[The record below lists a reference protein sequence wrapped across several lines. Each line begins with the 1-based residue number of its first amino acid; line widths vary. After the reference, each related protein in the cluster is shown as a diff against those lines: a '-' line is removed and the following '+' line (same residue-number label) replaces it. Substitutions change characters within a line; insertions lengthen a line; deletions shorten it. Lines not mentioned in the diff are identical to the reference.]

1 MTRHGFRRLA
11 AGLVLLVSAAGCGSP
26 NGPHPTAPT
35 TPPATAQATRPVPLS
50 AAELRT
56 HLLPAALPGGWTS
69 EAEPPRESPKGA
81 PAGSATPPSCE
92 ALLDGQSVVDAG
104 TATASASATAM
115 FSGGHSAGNGVIPGM
130 EKLYSFAD
138 GGAHRALED
147 MRALVGRCRTVE
159 LPHAAG
165 EPADTA
171 AFAIAEGPRLGDESL
186 VVQAAVTGGG
196 QGAAG
201 GTQHADAT
209 VVRVGNA
216 LVVISSV
223 LTLTPEEAGTV
234 AGFMPTAVA
243 QVVSDHPE
251 PVGGKP

>member
-1 MTRHGFRRLA
+1 M
-11 AGLVLLVSAAGCGSP
+11 
-26 NGPHPTAPT
+26 
-35 TPPATAQATRPVPLS
+35 
-50 AAELRT
+50 
-56 HLLPAALPGGWTS
+56 
-69 EAEPPRESPKGA
+69 
-81 PAGSATPPSCE
+81 
-92 ALLDGQSVVDAG
+92 DAG
-104 TATASASATAM
+104 TAAASASATAM

-138 GGAHRALED
+138 GGAHRAVED
-147 MRALVGRCRTVE
+147 MRALVARCRTVE

-251 PVGGKP
+251 PVGGKS